1 MPNRSTLLSFEIR
14 NIREYEDSICS
25 FSFLNSQKVYDD
37 VDSDSSVA
45 RLYGNVYD
53 SKIVALCG
61 INASG
66 KTTLLSM
73 IRFMLSVYLSNKPLD
88 SFQSLLQRL
97 HGSQDIE
104 ISAIFAVGGAVY
116 KIDSAIS
123 KDDRDSFS
131 FRDET
136 LYELKGKI
144 SRQAISDEAMYK
156 IVQTRNTLPEDAK
169 LFLDKGKSIASMVQD
184 KNDNSL
190 LAFYSDDTESEL
202 RRFLRI
208 QPEIIRYL
216 DRSISSIDINSN
228 SMMYTVR
235 RVGQDPIEV
244 NYKELL
250 EILSSGTKRGIG
262 FFSDMLAVLRYGG
275 YLLVD
280 ELEGRIDFLAFR
292 KQIQT
297 FFEILVHCIRHTLS
311 SSVEINF
318 NYRNTEN
325 NFQEKKGGPSK
336 SFCPFGLQKMLF
348 FFLASISLTEAFL
361 FRSRNDRNRHFFVS
375 LFDSRTMWK
384 GLAGQGLL

>member
-45 RLYGNVYD
+45 RLCGNVYD

-104 ISAIFAVGGAVY
+104 ISAIFVVGGAVY

-156 IVQTRNTLPEDAK
+156 LVQTRNTLPEDAK

-190 LAFYSDDTESEL
+190 LSFYSADSESDL

-216 DRSISSIDINSN
+216 DRSISSI
-228 SMMYTVR
+228 
-235 RVGQDPIEV
+235 
-244 NYKELL
+244 ELN
-250 EILSSGTKRGIG
+250 
-262 FFSDMLAVLRYGG
+262 
-275 YLLVD
+275 
-280 ELEGRIDFLAFR
+280 
-292 KQIQT
+292 
-297 FFEILVHCIRHTLS
+297 
-311 SSVEINF
+311 SSVNKLL
-318 NYRNTEN
+318 YRN
-325 NFQEKKGGPSK
+325 
-336 SFCPFGLQKMLF
+336 
-348 FFLASISLTEAFL
+348 
-361 FRSRNDRNRHFFVS
+361 
-375 LFDSRTMWK
+375 
-384 GLAGQGLL
+384 

>member
-14 NIREYEDSICS
+14 NIREYEDSTCS

-45 RLYGNVYD
+45 RLCGNVYD

-73 IRFMLSVYLSNKPLD
+73 IRFMLSVYLSNRPLD
-88 SFQSLLQRL
+88 SFHSLLQRL
-97 HGSQDIE
+97 YGSQDIE

-131 FRDET
+131 FRNET

-184 KNDNSL
+184 KNDNLSMASRRMLRITTLASSPCLEIPL
-190 LAFYSDDTESEL
+190 LSSL
-202 RRFLRI
+202 RRSSVRGGNTRRITEPSSVGLMPTSEAWIALLMSLRI
-208 QPEIIRYL
+208 
-216 DRSISSIDINSN
+216 IS
-228 SMMYTVR
+228 TR
-235 RVGQDPIEV
+235 Q
-244 NYKELL
+244 
-250 EILSSGTKRGIG
+250 
-262 FFSDMLAVLRYGG
+262 
-275 YLLVD
+275 
-280 ELEGRIDFLAFR
+280 
-292 KQIQT
+292 
-297 FFEILVHCIRHTLS
+297 
-311 SSVEINF
+311 
-318 NYRNTEN
+318 
-325 NFQEKKGGPSK
+325 
-336 SFCPFGLQKMLF
+336 
-348 FFLASISLTEAFL
+348 SL
-361 FRSRNDRNRHFFVS
+361 
-375 LFDSRTMWK
+375 
-384 GLAGQGLL
+384 

>member
-45 RLYGNVYD
+45 RLCGNVYD

-104 ISAIFAVGGAVY
+104 ISAIFVVGGAVY

-156 IVQTRNTLPEDAK
+156 LVQNRNTLPEDAK

-190 LAFYSDDTESEL
+190 LSFYSADSESDL

-216 DRSISSIDINSN
+216 DRSISSIELNSS

-280 ELEGRIDFLAFR
+280 ELEDNFNKTIVVNIMEFFTRKKTNPNDAHLIFTTHYQELIDILDRNDSISITTRTKDGKLAVR
-292 KQIQT
+292 NLSQYLKRNDVKRSDI
-297 FFEILVHCIRHTLS
+297 LS
-311 SSVEINF
+311 SDYYDLGTALDYTS
-318 NYRNTEN
+318 Y
-325 NFQEKKGGPSK
+325 
-336 SFCPFGLQKMLF
+336 
-348 FFLASISLTEAFL
+348 
-361 FRSRNDRNRHFFVS
+361 VS
-375 LFDSRTMWK
+375 LRKSIEEAVRK
-384 GLAGQGLL
+384 E